1 MGAPEDLNDVAV
13 SEERHL
19 KVLESILSLD
29 RALAAIP
36 QDAPIEAMFKTVNIH
51 LRRMFGFHAVGFFL
65 VNPADFSYQLS
76 LADPPGEESALST
89 EGNRAIEDGIFGWAL
104 RRNQAL
110 VQMAADSRQLVLHP
124 LLAPRST
131 LGMLA
136 ALAPPDFN
144 TSPCSLT
151 FLSVVMSKV
160 ALVAQN
166 RNLHAD
172 LRAHNQQLEQAVAQR
187 TQEAVD
193 AMHAAE
199 AANRAKSEFLANVSH
214 EIRTPL
220 DGLVD
225 LTGRLLQSG
234 LAPTQRLYAETA
246 RGSAEALLAVVNDV
260 LEFSKIEAGRLT
272 VESIDFDLRDLIE
285 RLLAMM
291 RPRAEEKRLEFVT
304 VVSPEIPSALRGDPG
319 RLRQV
324 LVNLVGN
331 AIKFTNAGT
340 VRVRVALESEISER
354 AQLRFHVDDT
364 GIGIPTAAQEL
375 LFQRFSRADP
385 SATREFGSTGL
396 GLAISKQLVDL
407 MGGQIGVR
415 TQEGIGSEFWFSVWL
430 AKQHP
435 DGRQMLPASPSDSDR
450 ASGGAQTTEQ
460 ADVAAVV
467 DARVFDQ
474 ALLLARLA
482 DDRAAAATVARS
494 FLEDT
499 PKQMELLESF
509 SKVGDRVGI
518 ARQARTIYCAA
529 ATVGGI
535 ALAPIAID
543 LEKAGK
549 AGDLASVGALVA
561 QLQRGFQA
569 LKPAM
574 AASDILRGSG

>member
-1 MGAPEDLNDVAV
+1 MDTPEDLNDVAE

-19 KVLESILSLD
+19 RVLESILSLD

-36 QDAPIEAMFKTVNIH
+36 QDAPVETLFKTVGLF
-51 LRRMFGFHAVGFFL
+51 LRQMFGFQAVGFFL

-76 LADPPGEESALST
+76 LADPPEEQSALST

-110 VQMAADSRQLVLHP
+110 VQMAADSRQFVLHP

-136 ALAPPDFN
+136 ALAPQDFN
-144 TSPCSLT
+144 ASPSSLT

-172 LRAHNQQLEQAVAQR
+172 LRAHNQQLEQAVARR
-187 TQEAVD
+187 TKEAVD

-199 AANRAKSEFLANVSH
+199 AANRAKSEFFANVSH
-214 EIRTPL
+214 EIRAPL
-220 DGLVD
+220 DGLID

-246 RGSAEALLAVVNDV
+246 RGSAQSLLAVVNDI
-260 LEFSKIEAGRLT
+260 LDFSNIEAGRLT
-272 VESIDFDLRDLIE
+272 IESIDFDLRDLIE

-331 AIKFTNAGT
+331 AIKFTHAGT
-340 VRVRVALESEISER
+340 VRIRVVLESEISER
-354 AQLRFHVDDT
+354 AQLRFHVDDS
-364 GIGIPTAAQEL
+364 GIGIPTAAQDL
-375 LFQRFSRADP
+375 LFQRFSQADP
-385 SATREFGSTGL
+385 SATREFGGTGL
-396 GLAISKQLVDL
+396 GLAISKQLVDI

-415 TQEGIGSEFWFSVWL
+415 SEEGVGSEFWFSVWL

-435 DGRQMLPASPSDSDR
+435 DGRQMLPASAVDSDQ
-450 ASGGAQTTEQ
+450 APGGTEATEP
-460 ADVAAVV
+460 ADIAAVV

-494 FLEDT
+494 FLEDA

-509 SKVGDRVGI
+509 SKVGDRAGI

-529 ATVGGI
+529 ATVGGV
-535 ALAPIAID
+535 ALAPIALD

-549 AGDLASVGALVA
+549 AGDLPSVGALVA
-561 QLQRGFQA
+561 ELQRGFDA
-569 LKPAM
+569 LVPAM
-574 AASDILRGSG
+574 AVSGILRDLG